1 MTQSSSR
8 SIARKR
14 FRAERDPSH
23 DDSAPSAPAAFAVPS
38 PDSGGTADRGQADGA
53 VPDSTRP
60 GPTGPGPTR
69 PAATGD
75 EIDAIRAELGA
86 MHAMMGRILRATT
99 GEDTNPEMSSG
110 RADSGRADLGGDSEV
125 AVRIEIARMVKMIG
139 KAKAEIAHIKHP
151 GADNNRMED
160 ARSELDAIIH
170 DTATATDEILGQA
183 EAQMDLLTRLAGTIA
198 GDTEAEALCAR
209 IEAATIKIM
218 EACNFQDLTGQRTS
232 KVIATLR
239 HIEER
244 IVAMIGIW
252 GIEAFEDLPIPETE
266 RDEDA
271 ALLNGPARAGE
282 GISQADIDALFD

>member
-1 MTQSSSR
+1 MDDGDETGD
-8 SIARKR
+8 
-14 FRAERDPSH
+14 RDH
-23 DDSAPSAPAAFAVPS
+23 
-38 PDSGGTADRGQADGA
+38 ADGDGA
-53 VPDSTRP
+53 GVPRS
-60 GPTGPGPTR
+60 
-69 PAATGD
+69 AATGA
-75 EIDAIRAELGA
+75 ELDAIRAELGE
-86 MHAMMGRILRATT
+86 MHSMMGRILRATT
-99 GEDTNPEMSSG
+99 GEEASPEMSVG
-110 RADSGRADLGGDSEV
+110 RADSGGDSEL

-198 GDTEAEALCAR
+198 GDTEAEALCSR

-252 GIEAFEDLPIPETE
+252 GIEAFEDLPIPEIE